1 MKFSFPSLS
10 ESRLS
15 NKTFWAG
22 AAWSYFLVGRQYF
35 YFKIIWE
42 TFQKT
47 CCRPRW
53 NSSSK
58 KMSPYIVQNLRKSYF
73 VQNLRKSYIGRNIG
87 KEWFNDRHLL
97 VGLWGNTL
105 LHSPP
110 GYNSVVNL
118 SFNLPIKTICRVCK
132 IKSDN
137 SLFIISCHSDLESPP
152 VLQQYEI
159 AFTLWVIECLIK
171 FGILCFEHFTSHGPN
186 FWVLFVPAPYS
197 TWSPEIR
204 GSKFQVTLI

>member
-1 MKFSFPSLS
+1 MWLLYTFSLPISVPLLISVKFSFPSLS

-35 YFKIIWE
+35 YFNIIWE

-110 GYNSVVNL
+110 GYNSIVNL
-118 SFNLPIKTICRVCK
+118 SFNLPIKFAKLKMTIPCSSYR
-132 IKSDN
+132 
-137 SLFIISCHSDLESPP
+137 
-152 VLQQYEI
+152 
-159 AFTLWVIECLIK
+159 A
-171 FGILCFEHFTSHGPN
+171 
-186 FWVLFVPAPYS
+186 
-197 TWSPEIR
+197 
-204 GSKFQVTLI
+204 TLIWRVLLYCNNMR

>member
-1 MKFSFPSLS
+1 MWLLYTFSLPISVPLLISVKFSFPSLS

-110 GYNSVVNL
+110 GHQL
-118 SFNLPIKTICRVCK
+118 
-132 IKSDN
+132 
-137 SLFIISCHSDLESPP
+137 
-152 VLQQYEI
+152 
-159 AFTLWVIECLIK
+159 LI
-171 FGILCFEHFTSHGPN
+171 
-186 FWVLFVPAPYS
+186 WVLIYQSSLQNWKWQFPVHHIVPL
-197 TWSPEIR
+197 WSGESSCTATIWYR
-204 GSKFQVTLI
+204 FYALSDRMFN